1 MKKILSV
8 ALEDEE
14 VLELCRILLD
24 KDRDGALRFMEE
36 HLKGKAVELLEGG

>member
-1 MKKILSV
+1 MKKMLSV
-8 ALEDEE
+8 ALEDED

-24 KDRDGALRFMEE
+24 RDENGALHFMEE